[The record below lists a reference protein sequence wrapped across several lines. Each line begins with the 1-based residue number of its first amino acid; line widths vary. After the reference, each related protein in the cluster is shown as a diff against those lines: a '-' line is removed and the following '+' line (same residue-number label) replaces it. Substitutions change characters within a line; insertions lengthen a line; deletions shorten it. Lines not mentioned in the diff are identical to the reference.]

1 MYNFV
6 RNHREY
12 IDMMVKTYYGE
23 GLFFPED
30 AAWMSDI
37 LENEIRKLLVRN
49 HGVGIL
55 GGYYADGLPICIV
68 SELTLE
74 MLGYST
80 VVDFEADSK
89 CLLTNVLRQTSG
101 ETFSNVQFKDL
112 QETSEFCMRT
122 RSDDWIWVRMVKSE
136 LRFPNGE
143 IIWLVSVCDIHE
155 RHLAELELRNINS
168 RLESA
173 NAQINTQLETFS
185 CGINGGYV
193 VNEDDDEY
201 TFRYVSEAVAANQG
215 YTVEEFLRATG
226 GTSVGNIWP
235 ADYER
240 AVREVRS
247 QLAVGDTYSVK
258 YRVLCKDGSRK
269 WILDSGKRKLDD
281 NGKPIFTSLFMDIDK
296 YESINAMYKREREQY
311 RDALVHDCEYNFTVD
326 LTTGNID
333 KHYITRVG
341 EDPIT
346 LLGYDVPVSFDLYMD
361 EFRKSLDPVYSDRGS
376 IEDLTVS
383 NLLDQYEHGARNC
396 EYEYFE
402 NRMDMYIRVNV
413 LMMQYEE
420 NGHIIATVIGRDI
433 TRQKQEKD
441 SNLCALRDA
450 YLTLERKNEELQSAY
465 TEANLA
471 NVAKSDFLAR
481 MSHDIRTPINGI
493 LGLLE
498 MSDRYPDDMEKLQL
512 YRDKARVTAK
522 HLLSL
527 INDVLDM
534 SKLES
539 GNIQL
544 MEQPFDMNELL
555 NECHDIIGVPAEEN
569 HIELIT
575 LNEEPV
581 EHPHVI
587 GSAVHVRQLLTNIL
601 SNAVKYNRPGGYIK
615 VSTDE
620 VFMDEDAIVF
630 RFTFEDNGIGMSEEF
645 QKHLFEP
652 FAQENENDREKYRG
666 TGLGM
671 AIVKKLVDKMHGTI
685 SVKSQKN
692 VGSCFVI
699 TLPFKID
706 HNASLRKEKTRTA
719 NVDIHGRRILVVEDN
734 ELNLEIAQ
742 FMLEESGAVV
752 ESASNGLEAVDKF
765 AKSKL
770 NYYDAVLMD
779 VMMPVMDGY
788 EATQRIRALDRADV
802 KSLPIL
808 AVTAHAFVEDIAK
821 CKAAGM
827 NEHLAKPLDMH
838 KMITA
843 IAKYVNAKSTR

>member
-1 MYNFV
+1 
-6 RNHREY
+6 
-12 IDMMVKTYYGE
+12 MMVKTYYGE
-23 GLFFPED
+23 GLFFPKD

-37 LENEIRKLLVRN
+37 LEHEIRKLLIRN

-55 GGYYADGLPICIV
+55 GGYYAEGLPICMV

-74 MLGYST
+74 MLGYRT
-80 VVDFEADSK
+80 IADFESDSK
-89 CLLTNVLRQTSG
+89 CLLTNVLRQPSG
-101 ETFSNVQFKDL
+101 EAFSREQFDHL
-112 QETSEFCMRT
+112 DENSEFCMHAQ
-122 RSDDWIWVRMVKSE
+122 SGEWIWIRLVKSE
-136 LRFPNGE
+136 LRLPNGD
-143 IIWLVSVCDIHE
+143 IIWIASACDIHE
-155 RHLAELELRNINS
+155 RHLAEMELRNINR
-168 RLESA
+168 RLENA
-173 NAQINTQLETFS
+173 NAQINTQLEAFL

-193 VNEDDDEY
+193 VNEDDEEY
-201 TFRYVSEAVAANQG
+201 TFRYVSETVAANQG

-240 AVREVRS
+240 VKRELKQ
-247 QLAVGDTYSVK
+247 QLSVGDIYSVK

-269 WILDSGKRKLDD
+269 WILDSGKRKLDED
-281 NGKPIFTSLFMDIDK
+281 GKPIFTSLFMDIDK
-296 YESINAMYKREREQY
+296 YESINVMYKREREQY

-326 LTTGNID
+326 LTTGTID
-333 KHYITRVG
+333 RHYITRVG
-341 EDPIT
+341 EDPIA
-346 LLGYDVPVSFDLYMD
+346 LLGYEVPVSFDQYMD
-361 EFRKSLDPVYSDRGS
+361 EFRKLLDPVYSDRGS
-376 IEDLTVS
+376 IEDLTVA
-383 NLLDQYEHGARNC
+383 NLLEQYSKGVRNC

-433 TRQKQEKD
+433 TRQKKEKD
-441 SNLCALRDA
+441 SSLCALRDA
-450 YLTLERKNEELQSAY
+450 YLALERKNEELQSAY

-498 MSDRYPDDMEKLQL
+498 MSDRYPDDIEKLQL
-512 YRDKARVTAK
+512 YRDKARVTAN

-539 GNIQL
+539 GDIQL
-544 MEQPFDMNELL
+544 MEQPFDINVLL
-555 NECHDIIGVPAEEN
+555 RECYDIICVPAEESN
-569 HIELIT
+569 IELIAT
-575 LNEEPV
+575 NKEPV
-581 EHPHVI
+581 AHPHVL
-587 GSAVHVRQLLTNIL
+587 GSAPHVRQLLTNIL
-601 SNAVKYNRPGGYIK
+601 SNAVKYNRPGGYVK
-615 VSTDE
+615 AAADE
-620 VFMDEDAIVF
+620 VSMDEETIVF
-630 RFTFEDNGIGMSEEF
+630 RFTFEDNGIGMTEEF
-645 QKHLFEP
+645 QKKMFEP
-652 FAQENENDREKYRG
+652 FAQENDTDREKYRG

-685 SVKSQKN
+685 SVKSKKN

-706 HNASLRKEKTRTA
+706 HNASQRMEQKEAATA
-719 NVDIHGRRILVVEDN
+719 DIQGKHILVVEDN

-742 FMLEESGAVV
+742 FMLEEAGAVV
-752 ESASNGLEAVDKF
+752 DSAANGQEAVDKF
-765 AKSKL
+765 AASEV
-770 NYYDAVLMD
+770 NEYDAVLMD

-788 EATQRIRALDRADV
+788 EATRQIRALDRADAGTIPV
-802 KSLPIL
+802 L
-808 AVTAHAFVEDIAK
+808 AVTAHAFVEDIEK

-827 NEHLAKPLDMH
+827 NEHLAKPLDMN
-838 KMITA
+838 KMIST
-843 IAKYVNAKSTR
+843 IAKYAGNH